1 MLCIDKQKD
10 LKMAQVNFNI
20 TEEAKAAYD
29 KALEVSGAENKPE
42 FFNLMLESFT
52 IHQASNV
59 DTDIDLS
66 KYESINSQTKEAMSN
81 AFKHIFTLLDGNL
94 STAKAEAIYIDTEK
108 KALIEKEEAF
118 TAQLEKLT
126 ADTNAEMLT
135 VKAEC
140 KGTIEESNSQAEL
153 WRKKSIDL
161 ESKNAELI
169 KEFDNISKVADQV
182 EFISNENKELRE
194 KLDTNSAA
202 HKNIIDDLVTENK
215 VLADDLNTKISTL
228 NEELVAAKQSLFVA
242 TVEAESKNKELY
254 AFEERVNAEEKVIV
268 SERKELN
275 KKLSEITAELTE
287 VKGEFNKALG
297 KLEILEKVE
306 SKK

>member
-1 MLCIDKQKD
+1 
-10 LKMAQVNFNI
+10 MAQVNFNI
-20 TEEAKAAYD
+20 PDELKEAYD
-29 KALEVSGAENKPE
+29 KALSESSADNKPE
-42 FFNLMLESFT
+42 FFEQMLKAFT
-52 IHQASNV
+52 THQASSV

-66 KYESINSQTKEAMSN
+66 KYESVNTQTKEAMSN

-108 KALIEKEEAF
+108 KALVEKEEAF

-126 ADTNAEMLT
+126 ADTNAEILT
-135 VKAEC
+135 IKAEC
-140 KGTIEESNSQAEL
+140 KGTIEEANSQAEL
-153 WRKKSIDL
+153 WRKKSIEF
-161 ESKNAELI
+161 ESKNIELI

-194 KLDTNSAA
+194 EIRGSDTEHTA
-202 HKNIIDDLVTENK
+202 IVDDLKTKNK
-215 VLADDLNTKISTL
+215 VLLQEQKDKIGKL
-228 NEELVAAKQSLFVA
+228 DEELIEAKQSLFVA

-275 KKLSEITAELTE
+275 KKLLDLTGELTD
-287 VKGEFNKALG
+287 VRGDFNKALG